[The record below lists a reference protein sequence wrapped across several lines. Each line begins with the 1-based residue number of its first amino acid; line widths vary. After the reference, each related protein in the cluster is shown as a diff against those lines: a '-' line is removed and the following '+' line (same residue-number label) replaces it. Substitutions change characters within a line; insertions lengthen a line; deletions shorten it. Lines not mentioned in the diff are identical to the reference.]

1 MRYSERSRISKRFR
15 GSINLAI
22 LYLQEKGELKRL
34 ENKWWFDR
42 GQCDQGISDSG
53 ASSSLNLSKVAG
65 IFYILMCG
73 MVLSMVTALMEF
85 LIRKKKE
92 NREKEKKRQTAI
104 RNRPAIMGA
113 CNRLNKRRAKSE
125 EARSSLSTQF

>member
-1 MRYSERSRISKRFR
+1 MKVGQNLNTLGYGIATKIGNPLRHDCYL

-42 GQCDQGISDSG
+42 GQCDQGIS
-53 ASSSLNLSKVAG
+53 
-65 IFYILMCG
+65 
-73 MVLSMVTALMEF
+73 
-85 LIRKKKE
+85 
-92 NREKEKKRQTAI
+92 KRQTAI